1 MLELEFMTYFSQL
14 LFGKFKL
21 NPKLGQKQKSFEEL
35 NMF

>member
-1 MLELEFMTYFSQL
+1 MLELEFMTYFSL

-21 NPKLGQKQKSFEEL
+21 NPKLGQKQKSFAEL